1 MPNTDAEHRRR
12 ALTPTDQ
19 RDDRRAASRPSHFL
33 SFFCRPVTRG
43 AKHGYRE
50 TSCRRRAALRDHAA
64 PGGVIGRQ
72 LRTSSAAG
80 VNMGGVN
87 RDACVRP
94 RGELGRHSSA
104 LRLWLLVALEESHR
118 RSRRSD
124 GEESR
129 SHSIL
134 LDHAFALRIHVHR
147 RASVRICG
155 ALVVTTSACS
165 AAHCIPSRQP
175 SAGSARAD
183 VACAHD
189 HSAWPE

>member
-87 RDACVRP
+87 RGASARGTWPTLERLAFMAACGP
-94 RGELGRHSSA
+94 RG
-104 LRLWLLVALEESHR
+104 VAPTKPPQDGTEK
-118 RSRRSD
+118 SRDRI
-124 GEESR
+124 
-129 SHSIL
+129 SIL

>member
-87 RDACVRP
+87 RDAWP
-94 RGELGRHSSA
+94 HGELGRHPSA

-118 RSRRSD
+118 RNRIRRTEKSRDRI
-124 GEESR
+124 
-129 SHSIL
+129 SIL